1 MIKKPILCFLL
12 IGLFLSACSIKEE
25 GSSGSDI
32 QNQSPPST
40 HEEAEILDNLV
51 QSISEK
57 PLMPPQKPILIPDIG
72 TIPVAGGMPY
82 GGGGG
87 GSKHSRPTSHG
98 CHHGSCNDHN
108 PCTID
113 ECINDVCVYS
123 FDEHKTSFGSC
134 EVDGNGCTA
143 GKCVNVADDIYCYE
157 QNREFLSGEVGCQ
170 DDNPCTADSCV
181 ASAHKSDVH
190 FDRDGNAIVHPGQC
204 IYEIMEGAPCDVDE
218 PCKEGICTVS
228 GGGNPGDDYAIS
240 CVSSVNLDGPFG
252 SECTTNYVGICAAG
266 VLQCI
271 EGEEVANMCVPMF
284 RPGDKQ
290 DDCFAPNGLDDNCDG
305 HVDECNCPAIP
316 LGATYRYVSKS
327 GTDSGDCSNEFAP
340 CLTVNYAVSQ
350 AVSND
355 VIFIGPGTFQEGTI
369 FVNVDLQFRGAG
381 PLNTIIDGGG
391 NADPVLLIRPV
402 IAALCGLT
410 ITGGFGHAH
419 GGGINA
425 DFGANTTIVDC
436 SVSGNQT
443 LGADGAGIS
452 ASGVIKIGNSTI
464 EGNIGNSGGIGGGL
478 SFTEGS
484 QASVVNST
492 ISQNS
497 AQFGGGVVI
506 DNGFASFVNSTISDN
521 TTLGNGGGILI
532 GGTNAVL
539 NLSLSTITNNS
550 ASSGSGIAVQSQA
563 LVNVYTAIV
572 ANQISGQD
580 CFIGFGGG
588 TIASV
593 GYNIESSTSCG
604 FTNTGDQQNTDPKL
618 GPLQNNGGP
627 TKTHALATNSP
638 AIDAGQA
645 SCGIATDQR
654 GEPRPVDY
662 PGVGPVGEALCDVG
676 AYELQP

>member
-25 GSSGSDI
+25 GLSRSDI
-32 QNQSPPST
+32 QNQSSPST

-51 QSISEK
+51 QSTSEK
-57 PLMPPQKPILIPDIG
+57 PLIPPQKPILTPDIG
-72 TIPVAGGMPY
+72 AIPVAGGMTY

-87 GSKHSRPTSHG
+87 GNKHSRPTSHG

-228 GGGNPGDDYAIS
+228 GDGNPGDDYAIS

-381 PLNTIIDGGG
+381 AGISILDGS
-391 NADPVLLIRPV
+391 NLAQVFNIQSKTS
-402 IAALCGLT
+402 LCGLT
-410 ITGGFGHAH
+410 ITGGFTSID
-419 GGGINA
+419 GGGILA
-425 DFGANTTIVDC
+425 DSDTTIVKC
-436 SVSGNQT
+436 TIQGNF
-443 LGADGAGIS
+443 AR
-452 ASGVIKIGNSTI
+452 ST
-464 EGNIGNSGGIGGGL
+464 GGGILARNSLLKVGDSTVSQNSVGAQGFGGGIYV
-478 SFTEGS
+478 FQGTGM
-484 QASVVNST
+484 VVNST
-492 ISQNS
+492 ISENTS
-497 AQFGGGVVI
+497 AGGGGIYSLLSSV
-506 DNGFASFVNSTISDN
+506 SLTNSTVSSNVASI
-521 TTLGNGGGILI
+521 LGGGILADI
-532 GGTNAVL
+532 QSAVS
-539 NLSLSTITNNS
+539 LSLTTVTNNS
-550 ASSGSGIAVQSQA
+550 SPNGAGVDVSSFSTIS
-563 LVNVYTAIV
+563 VYTSII
-572 ANQISGQD
+572 ANQAAGQD
-580 CFIGFGGG
+580 CLNAGG
-588 TIASV
+588 TISSL

>member
-1 MIKKPILCFLL
+1 MIKKYCYLFLVSS
-12 IGLFLSACSIKEE
+12 LFLSSCSIREQ
-25 GSSGSDI
+25 GPSANDV
-32 QNQSPPST
+32 QNQSALSVD
-40 HEEAEILDNLV
+40 EEAKLRDPTPE
-51 QSISEK
+51 SISQKPLLPPEK
-57 PLMPPQKPILIPDIG
+57 P
-72 TIPVAGGMPY
+72 TIPIAGGIPFG

-87 GSKHSRPTSHG
+87 GSGNKHARPTPYG

-134 EVDGNGCTA
+134 EVDGNGCTV
-143 GKCVNVADDIYCYE
+143 GKCVDVNNDIYCYE
-157 QNREFLSGEVGCQ
+157 QNREFLSGEIGCQ
-170 DDNPCTADSCV
+170 DNNPCTADSCV
-181 ASAHKSDVH
+181 ALSKNHDVR
-190 FDRDGNAIVHPGQC
+190 FDRDGNAMTSPGQC
-204 IYEIMEGAPCDVDE
+204 LYEIMEGAPCDVDE
-218 PCKEGICTVS
+218 PCKDGICTVS
-228 GGGNPGDDYAIS
+228 GEGNPGDDFAIS
-240 CVSSVNLDGPFG
+240 CVSSVDLDGPFG

-271 EGEEVANMCVPMF
+271 EGEEVANMCIPMF

-316 LGATYRYVSKS
+316 AGATFRYVSKS

-369 FVNVDLQFRGAG
+369 FVNVDLQLRGAG
-381 PLNTIIDGGG
+381 AGVSILDGS
-391 NADPVLLIRPV
+391 NLAQVFNIQSKTS
-402 IAALCGLT
+402 LCGLT
-410 ITGGFGHAH
+410 IAGGFTFID
-419 GGGINA
+419 GGGILA
-425 DFGANTTIVDC
+425 DSDTTIVKC
-436 SVSGNQT
+436 AIQGNF
-443 LGADGAGIS
+443 ARSAG
-452 ASGVIKIGNSTI
+452 
-464 EGNIGNSGGIGGGL
+464 GGILARNSLLKVGDSTVSQNSVGAQGFGGGIYV
-478 SFTEGS
+478 FQGTGM
-484 QASVVNST
+484 VVNST
-492 ISQNS
+492 ISGNTS
-497 AQFGGGVVI
+497 AGGGGIYSLLSSV
-506 DNGFASFVNSTISDN
+506 SLTNSTISSN
-521 TTLGNGGGILI
+521 IASILGGGIYADI
-532 GGTNAVL
+532 QSAVSL
-539 NLSLSTITNNS
+539 SLTTVTDNSSPNGAGLDVSSLSTLS
-550 ASSGSGIAVQSQA
+550 
-563 LVNVYTAIV
+563 VYTSII
-572 ANQISGQD
+572 ANQAAGQD
-580 CFIGFGGG
+580 CLSAGG
-588 TIASV
+588 TISSL